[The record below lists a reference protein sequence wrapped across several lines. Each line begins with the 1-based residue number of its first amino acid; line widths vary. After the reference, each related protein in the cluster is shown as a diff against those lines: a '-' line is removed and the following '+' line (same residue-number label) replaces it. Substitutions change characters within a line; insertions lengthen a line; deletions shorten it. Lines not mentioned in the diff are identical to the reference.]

1 MQWATDG
8 VCATAPAGYGGDY
21 QSGAEKRPARLTP
34 AGPWPVQLRYPTE
47 HTGEQYVSAEAWS
60 AARLPRCPNHPHGGC
75 SFARHGTYRR
85 KTPAGTLIA
94 RWYCPESH
102 TTFSL
107 LPDCLAARLPG
118 TLDELE
124 AVVAAVEQAPSLIS
138 AADQLRPDA
147 IALPGALR
155 WLRRRVRLVRNAL
168 AHVIGLLSD
177 QFARCGASVAA
188 FRQRL
193 GTTTALRKLRELTA
207 SWLATLPAPPA
218 VSAPMESAWGITKSL
233 ANNARGLAPRRRLG
247 SFPPAASRQ
256 TRNHEE
262 DAHARS

>member
-1 MQWATDG
+1 MAESGDRSTACSGQTD
-8 VCATAPAGYGGDY
+8 VTDVGYALLLLRGTVETTN
-21 QSGAEKRPARLTP
+21 QEWRKRPARLTP

-118 TLDELE
+118 TLDEME
-124 AVVAAVEQAPSLIS
+124 AVVAYRT
-138 AADQLRPDA
+138 AA
-147 IALPGALR
+147 
-155 WLRRRVRLVRNAL
+155 RRRS
-168 AHVIGLLSD
+168 GGGSP
-177 QFARCGASVAA
+177 Q
-188 FRQRL
+188 
-193 GTTTALRKLRELTA
+193 
-207 SWLATLPAPPA
+207 ATP
-218 VSAPMESAWGITKSL
+218 
-233 ANNARGLAPRRRLG
+233 
-247 SFPPAASRQ
+247 
-256 TRNHEE
+256 
-262 DAHARS
+262 

>member
-1 MQWATDG
+1 MQWATD
-8 VCATAPAGYGGDY
+8 VTDVGYALLLLRGTVETTN
-21 QSGAEKRPARLTP
+21 QEWRKRPARLTP

-47 HTGEQYVSAEAWS
+47 HTGEQYVSAEAWC

-124 AVVAAVEQAPSLIS
+124 AVVAAVEQAPSLIA

-168 AHVIGLLSD
+168 GHVIGLLPD

-207 SWLATLPAPPA
+207 AWLATLPAPLGFRPH
-218 VSAPMESAWGITKSL
+218 GIGVGKQKISPQQRQGT
-233 ANNARGLAPRRRLG
+233 G
-247 SFPPAASRQ
+247 PPLL
-256 TRNHEE
+256 TR
-262 DAHARS
+262 